1 MRLCSLIAAAA
12 AALAGGCANVA
23 QTPYS
28 APAPERSTE
37 HIVEKSYVIGK
48 EASAFVGGTMARVK
62 DYNVDKVTR
71 RGAMHASTDF
81 TLFYPIIG
89 PRVLIRTTDPVP
101 IVGTTERDGVTYRLV
116 ALPQVPTVKLLI
128 TEDGRFEGSGL
139 GLGDSRMGYN
149 YTPSPPDVQLRPDT
163 STSTLNTKAGFI
175 NFEIVYSGV
184 TKDSIRLHYR
194 EYTPNDL
201 ARPAFSQDLTY
212 ERDSPT
218 IRFRNVLIRVIEATG
233 ERIRYIV
240 LEDGYQK

>member
-12 AALAGGCANVA
+12 LASGCANVA

-28 APAPERSTE
+28 APAPERATE
-37 HIVEKSYVIGK
+37 HIVEKSYVVGK

-62 DYNVDKVTR
+62 DYNIDKITR

-89 PRVLIRTTDPVP
+89 PRVLIRTTDPIP
-101 IVGTTERDGVTYRLV
+101 IVGTTERDGVMYRLV

-139 GLGDSRMGYN
+139 GLGNARMGYN
-149 YTPSPPDVQLRPDT
+149 YTPSPQDVQLRPDT
-163 STSTLNTKAGFI
+163 STSTLNTAAGFI

-201 ARPAFSQDLTY
+201 VRPAFSQDLTY

-218 IRFRNVLIRVIEATG
+218 IRFRNVLFRVIEATG